1 VATPP
6 ETPKPRN
13 TQTQALNRRESL
25 WQIYLPLGATL
36 LAAAVCMGLTIASA
50 YGARILN
57 DRPWA
62 DVSAMYLTAIAVAGA
77 LPVLAVVVGLAAG
90 AWYVLREVPPYLKI
104 AQDFMRLVAARAA
117 EYSKQVA
124 NVFIAPR
131 ASAAG
136 ARGALNRARSA
147 IFPGRKA

>member
-1 VATPP
+1 VTTPP

-36 LAAAVCMGLTIASA
+36 LAALACVVITILSA
-50 YGARILN
+50 YGAKILN
-57 DRPWA
+57 DRAWSA
-62 DVSAMYLTAIAVAGA
+62 VSLMYLVGMVIVGL
-77 LPVLAVVVGLAAG
+77 LPVLAVSAGLAAG
-90 AWYVLREVPPYLKI
+90 AWYVLRKLPPYFKI
-104 AQDFMRLVAARAA
+104 VQDFMRLVAARAA
-117 EYSKQVA
+117 EYSSQVA

-136 ARGALNRARSA
+136 ARGAINRARSA